1 MSDSERFICGMVVTQ
16 APTLQDVMDAKKW
29 GVVTFP
35 VATLSATLKSD
46 SPVWSTCTMGDLTL
60 CNIRN
65 ILLDDKDRQFSF
77 EGDYVFT
84 YQHGSGGQSSFRAE
98 ATAYRVIV
106 RWSGLIEQ
114 DSTAYLLQLG

>member
-1 MSDSERFICGMVVTQ
+1 MPGSEGFICGMVVTQ

-35 VATLSATLKSD
+35 VATLSATLRDD
-46 SPVWSTCTMGDLTL
+46 SPVWSTCTMGDMTL

-65 ILLDDKDRQFSF
+65 ILLDDNDRQFSF
-77 EGDYVFT
+77 EGDCVFT
-84 YQHGSGGQSSFRAE
+84 YQQGEQTSFRAE
-98 ATAYRVIV
+98 ATPYRVIV
-106 RWSGLIEQ
+106 RWSGLTEH